1 MGGGGGGS
9 TSNNAYWNQQTQTYT
24 PSPMIGG
31 MGTQAGTMA
40 QQAATAPYSMPVSP
54 VAGFTPMQEQGFQ
67 ELQQQVGMAQPYFG
81 TGAGYLAASA
91 APVSG
96 WDVAQYYNPMAG
108 NVGAQMENIF
118 GRQMQQAT
126 GQATQQA
133 GGVGADRIGVA
144 QGMLANQQGL
154 AAGQTFANLYYPA
167 LQAAQQQKQMQAG
180 AGYGIAQ
187 MGPAAQSAQLQ
198 SIQAQMGGGSQQQ
211 QLNQAIQNAL
221 YNWQVGQV
229 AYPFQTANYLAGIT
243 GGLAGPMGGTTSG
256 QGSGYGTGTTSY
268 SAPSSGLGQGLG
280 AGLSLLGM
288 FGGKGAGGRVPS
300 YEDGGATDYQPPEQ
314 QQANVGARKGGYGDL
329 RSMEM
334 RRLLYPQFAQEALI
348 GSPLA
353 GQVYQTK
360 AKALGTGM
368 QFGGVPGAEYS
379 QAHEGF
385 APVPGFQMAPSSG
398 QHQLLQGL
406 NVNPLQQSGQGQRPG
421 GQGMMGDI
429 NKGLKDMAAGFQKRR
444 DQAGDEADDEF
455 DRLSAQ
461 TTADPT
467 TDPYANETYTQD
479 TGDWGWQGDPMGGSA
494 QGGGIQPGGPGPIM
508 GGGIRA
514 FAGGG
519 DTKEFQDQFLERV
532 GGHDPNISAPNYGDI
547 VDILGKNAP
556 IRAQRAYLNEVAPR
570 KWREPVAPGGQ
581 GLPHPQLPKGFPR
594 NFNPDEDEIPGR
606 SLSMNYQ
613 RGGDTDFGD
622 VDVAN
627 PHLDE
632 DRAPL
637 PQGAV
642 YPELEAMKYLGRQM
656 SPDMPDIGPRSQPPS
671 FTPPDQRGQIVG
683 GGEQALP
690 PTEFKGWGSAI
701 RSIPPPEDMTSGL
714 PPMDPGTTKRLIS
727 GFQRNPQTGE
737 VITPTMDPFKGVS
750 ATDPYTAMLGSRPA
764 TAAGPRPDISFTDP
778 MSGAIGPP
786 GVTQAQAA
794 RPAPSDPLT
803 GERLSSDPRGDPI
816 RDPMG
821 DFATGALAP
830 GEQVPMPRP
839 AAHPWER
846 ASRQSVQS
854 IVADVWTGMGMSKHG
869 TAGVMANIPDE
880 SGWNP
885 ASRGFD
891 QPGWTRKYG
900 LQEASFAHGLYQHG
914 AEDWNKYNWWLGLN
928 HPGEDWRNPRYQ
940 SEFDAWNL
948 KTTKP
953 DTWNRMVNAKSPGEA
968 AAIYVREWLRPR
980 ADLREARANKYL
992 RSAPS
997 FESHF
1002 SPGTSSPELGP
1013 RMAALQGTATDA
1025 GPEDPYAPGRPP
1037 SGATPRG
1044 ATPAQYR
1051 SPIPTGDRSQR
1062 GPGPAA
1068 DDRGLFG
1075 TGLFSSGWG
1084 ERLQHN
1090 PVRMALLKA
1099 GAGMLGA
1106 SSRPGSLGAAAAA
1119 GFGGFGTGIERGEA
1133 ERRQELK
1140 SDRDYELKA
1149 QNLYERL
1156 MQHQDTE
1163 TRADRRLQFQERSQ
1177 GERLQRQIQADQ
1189 ERERNNRIHN
1199 RASAS
1204 GISYEQAERADTQQY
1219 PLPADTPEE
1228 NRVEGFRYKDM
1239 PVGQVHESE
1248 ESRKKR
1254 LDREAKAKAAKEK
1267 AAKSPGFFSSLFGGA
1282 GAEEP

>member
-1 MGGGGGGS
+1 MGGGGS
-9 TSNNAYWNQQTQTYT
+9 NTTSNNAYWNQQTQTYT
-24 PSPMIGG
+24 PSAMIGG

-40 QQAATAPYSMPVSP
+40 QQAAMAPYQMPVSP

-81 TGAGYLAASA
+81 TGASYLAASA

-198 SIQAQMGGGSQQQ
+198 SIQAQMAGGSQQQ

-229 AYPFQTANYLAGIT
+229 AYPFQTANYLAGVT
-243 GGLAGPMGGTTSG
+243 GGLAGPMGGTTAG
-256 QGSGYGTGTTSY
+256 QGSGYGAGTTTVNQ
-268 SAPSSGLGQGLG
+268 PSNALGQGLG
-280 AGLSLLGM
+280 AGLSLMGM
-288 FGGKGAGGRVPS
+288 FGKGAGGRVPS
-300 YEDGGATDYQPPEQ
+300 YENGGATDYQPPEE
-314 QQANVGARKGGYGDL
+314 QQANIGPRKGGYGDL
-329 RSMEM
+329 RSMQM
-334 RRLLYPQFAQEALI
+334 RRLLYPQFAEESLI

-379 QAHEGF
+379 QQHEGF
-385 APVPGFQMAPSSG
+385 APVPGFQMASTVPIHN
-398 QHQLLQGL
+398 QPLQGL
-406 NVNPLQQSGQGQRPG
+406 NTMQPFPKAPSGG
-421 GQGMMGDI
+421 GGGDQMAPI
-429 NKGLKDMAAGFQKRR
+429 SKGLKDLGAGVQKQR

-461 TTADPT
+461 TTADPS
-467 TDPYANETYTQD
+467 TDPYATETYSQD
-479 TGDWGWQGDPMGGSA
+479 TGDWGWEGDPMGGSA

-514 FAGGG
+514 FRRGGEPEG
-519 DTKEFQDQFLERV
+519 PSF
-532 GGHDPNISAPNYGDI
+532 DPNLDVPNYRDI
-547 VDILGKNAP
+547 IDILGKDAP
-556 IRAQRAYLNEVAPR
+556 VRAQRAYLNEVAPR

-594 NFNPDEDEIPGR
+594 GFNPDEDEIPGR
-606 SLSMNYQ
+606 SLSMNY
-613 RGGDTDFGD
+613 REGGDTDFGD

-637 PQGAV
+637 PRGAV
-642 YPELEAMKYLGRQM
+642 YPELEAMKWLGRQA

-701 RSIPPPEDMTSGL
+701 RGIPAPEDMTSGL
-714 PPMDPGTTKRLIS
+714 PPMDPGTTRRLIS
-727 GFQRNPQTGE
+727 GFQRDPQTGE
-737 VITPTMDPFKGVS
+737 VITPTMDPFKGVA

-794 RPAPSDPLT
+794 RPTPSDPLT

-830 GEQVPMPRP
+830 GEQVPMPRG

-846 ASRQSVQS
+846 TSTPSLPG
-854 IVADVWTGMGMSKHG
+854 IVTDELVAGGLGNKHAI
-869 TAGVMANIPDE
+869 AGAMRTVSHE
-880 SGWNP
+880 SAWNP
-885 ASRGFD
+885 AMRHWD
-891 QPGWTRKYG
+891 QPHHTG
-900 LQEASFAHGLYQHG
+900 EAAYAHGLWSEGGDEWRRYT
-914 AEDWNKYNWWLGLN
+914 WWRAN
-928 HPGEDWRNPRYQ
+928 NAPDKPWDDPRTQ
-940 SEFDAWNL
+940 AKFTAWNW
-948 KTTKP
+948 KTNYPQMWAKLQ
-953 DTWNRMVNAKSPGEA
+953 NAKSPGEA
-968 AAIYVREWLRPR
+968 AAIITHDYLKPSRENMNWRLAEYRR
-980 ADLREARANKYL
+980 G
-992 RSAPS
+992 APS
-997 FESHF
+997 FESYF
-1002 SPGTSSPELGP
+1002 NQAGQTPDVGT
-1013 RMAALQGTATDA
+1013 RMAALTGTATDA
-1025 GPEDPYAPGRPP
+1025 HPEDPYAAGKPP
-1037 SGATPRG
+1037 SEATPRR
-1044 ATPAQYR
+1044 ATPVQYQ
-1051 SPIPTGDRSQR
+1051 SPIPTGDRYQR
-1062 GPGPAA
+1062 GPGPGPGAGA

-1075 TGLFSSGWG
+1075 TGLFSRGWG
-1084 ERLQHN
+1084 ERLQHD
-1090 PVRMALLKA
+1090 PVRMALIQA
-1099 GAGMLGA
+1099 GAGMMGA

-1119 GFGGFGTGIERGEA
+1119 GFGGFGTSIERGEA

-1149 QNLYERL
+1149 QNLYDRL

-1163 TRADRRLQFQERSQ
+1163 SRADRRLQFQERSQ
-1177 GERLQRQIQADQ
+1177 GERLQAQIQHQ
-1189 ERERNNRIHN
+1189 RETESHARLE
-1199 RASAS
+1199 
-1204 GISYEQAERADTQQY
+1204 GIAKNLREQGFTGDIGMEARKQDSMMF
-1219 PLPADTPEE
+1219 PLPAVPEKD
-1228 NRVEGFRYKDM
+1228 RMEGFRYTDTA
-1239 PVGQVHESE
+1239 PGHVWHSQEW
-1248 ESRKKR
+1248 
-1254 LDREAKAKAAKEK
+1254 LDKTAADKAAADKKKK
-1267 AAKSPGFFSSLFGGA
+1267 AGTGWFGWGTAA
-1282 GAEEP
+1282 GEP